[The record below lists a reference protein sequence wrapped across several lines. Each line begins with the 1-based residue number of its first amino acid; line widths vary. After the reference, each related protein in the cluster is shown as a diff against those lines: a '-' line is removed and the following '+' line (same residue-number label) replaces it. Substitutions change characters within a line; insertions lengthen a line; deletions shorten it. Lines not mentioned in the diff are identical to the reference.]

1 VHQVRGAAQ
10 VFDAAAQT
18 LVSTLGAF
26 ASPFAG
32 RLDNPT
38 EAVMI
43 VRGGTLVT
51 PDSLIQADLAVEDG
65 RISAIGPD
73 LPGAALEI
81 DARGLTILPGL
92 IDVHVHFN
100 EPGRAEWEGAATGSR
115 ALAAGGGTVFFDMPL
130 NSSPCTV
137 SGAAFQVKRTILER
151 VSITDFG
158 IWGGIVPGNR
168 DELAELAECGVVGFK
183 AFMADSGLPEF
194 PRADDLTL
202 YQGMREAARLGLL
215 VAVHAEN
222 HGLVSR
228 RGPGTGVRDYLASRP
243 VLAEVEAI
251 QRAALLAGE
260 AGARL
265 HIVHVSSGRGVAA
278 ALEARARGVDIS
290 IETCPHYLYF
300 AEDDM
305 VRIGAVAKCAPPL
318 RAAVDRDA
326 LWAAVLR
333 GDVDIVGS
341 DHSPAPLEMKR
352 HEDFFRVW
360 GGVAGVQSTLAVLLT
375 LSQSEYAEEK
385 VGRTPWSAT
394 LPAQPSGTD
403 DRFSS
408 SVSRPSAGT
417 SARATEIHIAAL
429 TAANPARRFA
439 IANKGKLA
447 VGFDADFTLVDL
459 AAQHTVTR
467 ESLFQRHGL
476 SPYLGATFRGVVRRT
491 VLRGETI
498 FADGKIVGEA
508 RGRMVTHATTGI
520 HT

>member
-1 VHQVRGAAQ
+1 
-10 VFDAAAQT
+10 
-18 LVSTLGAF
+18 
-26 ASPFAG
+26 
-32 RLDNPT
+32 
-38 EAVMI
+38 MI

-51 PDSLIQADLAVEDG
+51 PEGLIEADLAVEGG
-65 RISAIGPD
+65 RISAIGTE
-73 LPGAALEI
+73 LPGAGAEI

-100 EPGRAEWEGAATGSR
+100 EPGRVEWEGAATGSR

-137 SGAAFQVKRTILER
+137 NAASFQVKHEILGR
-151 VSITDFG
+151 VSMTDFG
-158 IWGGIVPGNR
+158 LWGGIVPGNR
-168 DELAELAECGVVGFK
+168 DDLSDLAECGVIGFK
-183 AFMADSGLPEF
+183 AFMADSGLREF
-194 PRADDLTL
+194 PRADDRTL
-202 YQGMREAARLGLL
+202 FEGMQKAAQFRLP

-222 HGLVSR
+222 HELVSR
-228 RGPGTGVRDYLASRP
+228 RGAGTGVRDYLASRP

-251 QRAALLAGE
+251 QRAGLLAGE

-300 AEDDM
+300 TEEDM

-318 RAAVDRDA
+318 RPAVDRDA
-326 LWAAVLR
+326 LWAAVLG

-341 DHSPAPLEMKR
+341 DHSPAPLEMKCDA
-352 HEDFFRVW
+352 DFFRVW
-360 GGVAGVQSTLAVLLT
+360 GGIAGVQSTLAVLL
-375 LSQSEYAEEK
+375 
-385 VGRTPWSAT
+385 GGGAT
-394 LPAQPSGTD
+394 
-403 DRFSS
+403 R
-408 SVSRPSAGT
+408 
-417 SARATEIHIAAL
+417 IAAL
-429 TAANPARRFA
+429 TSANPARRFG

-447 VGFDADFTLVDL
+447 VGFDADFTMVDL
-459 AAQHTVTR
+459 DAEYTVTR

-498 FADGKIVGEA
+498 FADGKIVGEP
-508 RGRMVTHATTGI
+508 RGRMVTHATTGT

>member
-1 VHQVRGAAQ
+1 
-10 VFDAAAQT
+10 
-18 LVSTLGAF
+18 
-26 ASPFAG
+26 
-32 RLDNPT
+32 
-38 EAVMI
+38 MI

-51 PDSLIQADLAVEDG
+51 PEGLIKADLAVEDG
-65 RISAIGPD
+65 RISAIGPE
-73 LPGAALEI
+73 LPGAGAEI

-130 NSSPCTV
+130 NSSPCTIN
-137 SGAAFQVKRTILER
+137 AASFQVKHEILAR
-151 VSITDFG
+151 VSMTDFG
-158 IWGGIVPGNR
+158 LWGGIVPGNR
-168 DELAELAECGVVGFK
+168 DDLSELAECGVIGFK

-202 YQGMREAARLGLL
+202 FEGMQKAAQFGLP

-222 HGLVSR
+222 HELVSR
-228 RGPGTGVRDYLASRP
+228 RGTGTGVRDYLASRP

-251 QRAALLAGE
+251 QRAAVLAGE

-265 HIVHVSSGRGVAA
+265 HIVHVSSSRGVAA

-300 AEDDM
+300 TEEDM

-318 RAAVDRDA
+318 RAAAERDA
-326 LWAAVLR
+326 LWAAVLG
-333 GDVDIVGS
+333 GDVDMVGS
-341 DHSPAPLEMKR
+341 DHSPAPLEIKR
-352 HEDFFRVW
+352 GEDFFRVW
-360 GGVAGVQSTLAVLLT
+360 GGIAGVQSTLGVLLGAGEKWGGPPGPHAT
-375 LSQSEYAEEK
+375 PRSRSSGLPDPANGQPFTPRPTTEEEL
-385 VGRTPWSAT
+385 A
-394 LPAQPSGTD
+394 
-403 DRFSS
+403 
-408 SVSRPSAGT
+408 PSAETSLGAAST
-417 SARATEIHIAAL
+417 SACATTIAAL
-429 TAANPARRFA
+429 TAANPAHRFR

-447 VGFDADFTLVDL
+447 VGFDADFTMVDL
-459 AAQHTVTR
+459 DAEYTVTR
-467 ESLFQRHGL
+467 ESLFQRHKL

-508 RGRMVTHATTGI
+508 RGRMVTHATTGT

>member
-1 VHQVRGAAQ
+1 
-10 VFDAAAQT
+10 
-18 LVSTLGAF
+18 
-26 ASPFAG
+26 
-32 RLDNPT
+32 
-38 EAVMI
+38 MI

-51 PDSLIQADLAVEDG
+51 PEGLIHADLAIEDG
-65 RISAIGPD
+65 RISAIDAD
-73 LPGAALEI
+73 LPPVPVEI
-81 DARGLTILPGL
+81 DARALTILPGL

-100 EPGRAEWEGAATGSR
+100 EPGRAEWEGVATGSR

-137 SGAAFQVKRTILER
+137 SGAAFRLKRAILEQA
-151 VSITDFG
+151 SITDFAL
-158 IWGGIVPGNR
+158 WGGIVPGNH
-168 DELAELAECGVVGFK
+168 DELAELAECGVIGFK

-202 YQGMREAARLGLL
+202 YEGMRQAARFSLP

-222 HGLVSR
+222 HDLVSR
-228 RGPGTGVRDYLASRP
+228 RGTGTGVRDYLASRP

-251 QRAALLAGE
+251 QRAALLAHE

-300 AEDDM
+300 TEEDM

-318 RAAVDRDA
+318 RPASERDA
-326 LWAAVLR
+326 LCAAVLR
-333 GDVDIVGS
+333 GDVDMVGS

-352 HEDFFRVW
+352 HDDFFRVW
-360 GGVAGVQSTLAVLLT
+360 GGIAGVQSTLDVLLSVHEDCGAGYPARGPAFQPVQPPERRLAARIGCPT
-375 LSQSEYAEEK
+375 S
-385 VGRTPWSAT
+385 T
-394 LPAQPSGTD
+394 LP
-403 DRFSS
+403 
-408 SVSRPSAGT
+408 
-417 SARATEIHIAAL
+417 HIAAL
-429 TAANPARRFA
+429 TAANPARRFR

-447 VGFDADFTLVDL
+447 VGFDADLTLLDL
-459 AAQHTVTR
+459 EAQHTVTR

>member
-1 VHQVRGAAQ
+1 
-10 VFDAAAQT
+10 
-18 LVSTLGAF
+18 
-26 ASPFAG
+26 
-32 RLDNPT
+32 
-38 EAVMI
+38 MI
-43 VRGGTLVT
+43 VRGGTLVI
-51 PDSLIQADLAVEDG
+51 PEALIPADLAVEDG

-73 LPGAALEI
+73 LPAAAVEI
-81 DARGLTILPGL
+81 DARGLTIFPGL

-100 EPGRAEWEGAATGSR
+100 DPGREEWEGAATGSR

-137 SGAAFQVKRTILER
+137 SGAAFHLKRTILER
-151 VSITDFG
+151 SSMTDFAL
-158 IWGGIVPGNR
+158 WGGIVPGNR
-168 DELAELAECGVVGFK
+168 DELAELAECGVIGFK

-202 YQGMREAARLGLL
+202 YEGMRQAAHFGLP

-222 HGLVSR
+222 HDLVSR
-228 RGPGTGVRDYLASRP
+228 RGTGASVRDYLAARP
-243 VLAEVEAI
+243 VVAEVEAI
-251 QRAALLAGE
+251 QRAALLARE

-278 ALEARARGVDIS
+278 ALEARSRGVDIS

-300 AEDDM
+300 TEDDM

-318 RAAVDRDA
+318 RPRAERDA

-341 DHSPAPLEMKR
+341 DHSPAPIEMKR
-352 HEDFFRVW
+352 AEDIFQVW
-360 GGVAGVQSTLAVLLT
+360 GGVAGVQSTLAVLL
-375 LSQSEYAEEK
+375 
-385 VGRTPWSAT
+385 
-394 LPAQPSGTD
+394 SGTD
-403 DRFSS
+403 DRFLS
-408 SVSRPSAGT
+408 SVSRPAAGPAPLT
-417 SARATEIHIAAL
+417 LPHIASL
-429 TAANPARRFA
+429 TAANPARRFR

-447 VGFDADFTLVDL
+447 VGYDADFTLVDL

-476 SPYLGATFRGVVRRT
+476 SPYLGATFRGVVHRT

-498 FADGKIVGEA
+498 FADGKIVGQA
-508 RGRMVTHATTGI
+508 RGRMVTHAATGI

>member
-1 VHQVRGAAQ
+1 MA
-10 VFDAAAQT
+10 
-18 LVSTLGAF
+18 
-26 ASPFAG
+26 
-32 RLDNPT
+32 N
-38 EAVMI
+38 MI

-51 PDSLIQADLAVEDG
+51 PEGLIHGDLAVEDG
-65 RISAIGPD
+65 RISAIGPE
-73 LPGAALEI
+73 LPGAAVEI

-137 SGAAFQVKRTILER
+137 SGAAFHLKRNILDR
-151 VSITDFG
+151 VSVTDFAL
-158 IWGGIVPGNR
+158 WGGIVPGNR
-168 DELAELAECGVVGFK
+168 DDLVELAECGVIGFK

-202 YQGMREAARLGLL
+202 YRGMREAARLRLP

-222 HGLVSR
+222 QDLVSHH
-228 RGPGTGVRDYLASRP
+228 GAGTGVPDYLASRP

-251 QRAALLAGE
+251 QRAALLARE

-278 ALEARARGVDIS
+278 ALVARARGVDIS

-300 AEDDM
+300 TEDVM

-326 LWAAVLR
+326 LLAAVLR
-333 GDVDIVGS
+333 GEVDIVGS
-341 DHSPAPLEMKR
+341 DHSPAPIEMKR
-352 HEDFFRVW
+352 HEDFFQVW
-360 GGVAGVQSTLAVLLT
+360 GGIAGVQSTLAVLLD
-375 LSQSEYAEEK
+375 AHEEW
-385 VGRTPWSAT
+385 GGPWRQAPSA
-394 LPAQPSGTD
+394 GT
-403 DRFSS
+403 SAGA
-408 SVSRPSAGT
+408 AGT

-429 TAANPARRFA
+429 TAGNPARRFR
-439 IANKGKLA
+439 IANKGQLA
-447 VGFDADFTLVDL
+447 VDFDADFTLVDL
-459 AAQHTVTR
+459 GAQHTVTR

-508 RGRMVTHATTGI
+508 HGKMVTHATTGI